1 MEQLI
6 AFLMDHR
13 LFGLFVNA
21 PLGAVIGLGFVIGRM
36 LSR

>member
-6 AFLMDHR
+6 VFLLGLW